1 MHKEKNR
8 KKPFLEIKNAV
19 INDQDDDSSK
29 AQAGCGVHCIHNVP
43 FYLQIVRFMKGGK
56 KEKKD

>member
-29 AQAGCGVHCIHNVP
+29 ALGVWGTLYP
-43 FYLQIVRFMKGGK
+43 
-56 KEKKD
+56 